1 MDLGPHAAFIW
12 LAYAIVALVVGLLIV
27 WLIAD
32 GRKQA
37 SEIEALQKRGIRRHI
52 GGGKQGA

>member
-12 LAYAIVALVVGLLIV
+12 LAYAIVGVVVALLIV
-27 WLIAD
+27 WLVAD

-37 SEIEALQKRGIRRHI
+37 SEIEALQKRGIRRHV
-52 GGGKQGA
+52 GRGKQDA